1 MIVTTIEREDIATT
15 MYTNIQLR
23 QATERQLCS
32 ICIEYGLKTN
42 GSHRTL
48 VLRIRKKQE
57 DIVWGEEQAKELLL
71 EFGEKTRCEE
81 FEKIIRAFEMWCS
94 KEGFALF
101 QSYET
106 ENTMTRKTVS
116 RKTMKSIKTVTTTVT
131 VEKVD
136 INEIR
141 AAFAERDANLIEFFY
156 MLSNVRDDWFFLT
169 TIVQEGRECEG
180 EYNSNLLVTGMSEI
194 YNTL

>member
-106 ENTMTRKTVS
+106 ENTMTRKTV
-116 RKTMKSIKTVTTTVT
+116 TTTVT